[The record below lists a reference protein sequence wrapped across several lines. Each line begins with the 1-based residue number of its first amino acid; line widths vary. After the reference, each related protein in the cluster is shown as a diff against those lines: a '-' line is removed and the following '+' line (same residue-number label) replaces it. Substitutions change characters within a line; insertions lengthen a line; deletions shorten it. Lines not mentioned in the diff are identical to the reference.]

1 MKKQMFFESFLSG
14 LTRLDTKAI
23 LTDRKLL
30 AKGFPSGMTRMQLIP
45 TGYYFFFLLT
55 MKPVA
60 CWLAMITTSLICTR
74 LG

>member
-1 MKKQMFFESFLSG
+1 MVFH
-14 LTRLDTKAI
+14 
-23 LTDRKLL
+23 TDRKLL

-45 TGYYFFFLLT
+45 TGYYFPFLLT

>member
-1 MKKQMFFESFLSG
+1 MFFESFLSG
-14 LTRLDTKAI
+14 LTRLDALVF

-30 AKGFPSGMTRMQLIP
+30 AKGFLFGVTRMQLIP

-60 CWLAMITTSLICTR
+60 CWLAMMTTSLICTR

>member
-1 MKKQMFFESFLSG
+1 MFFESFLSG
-14 LTRLDTKAI
+14 LTRLDALVF

-60 CWLAMITTSLICTR
+60 CWLAMMTTSLICTR